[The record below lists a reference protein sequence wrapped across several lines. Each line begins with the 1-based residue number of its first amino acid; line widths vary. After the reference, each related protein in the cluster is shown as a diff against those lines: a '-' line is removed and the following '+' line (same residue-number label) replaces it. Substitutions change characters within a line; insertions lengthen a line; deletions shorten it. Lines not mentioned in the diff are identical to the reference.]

1 MKKYNKPLINI
12 EKFELTNAI
21 AALSK
26 NESNT
31 LHETVDVHEWED
43 LFGDNV
49 E

>member
-31 LHETVDVHEWED
+31 LHETVDVYNWDEFW
-43 LFGDNV
+43 G
-49 E
+49 